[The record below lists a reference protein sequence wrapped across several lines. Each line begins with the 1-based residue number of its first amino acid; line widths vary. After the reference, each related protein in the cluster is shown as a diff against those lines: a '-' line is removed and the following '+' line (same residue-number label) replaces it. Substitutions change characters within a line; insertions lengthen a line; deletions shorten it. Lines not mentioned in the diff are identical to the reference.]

1 MSLISAVVV
10 TESSMTAVAL
20 ITAALK
26 EALKRTLKV
35 VFCFERLCIFV
46 DSLHL
51 LTDCSLVM
59 TKWNEDLYVWLFDLW
74 NDD

>member
-1 MSLISAVVV
+1 VSLISAVVV
-10 TESSMTAVAL
+10 TESSMTAIAL

-46 DSLHL
+46 DSLRL

-59 TKWNEDLYVWLFDLW
+59 TK
-74 NDD
+74 